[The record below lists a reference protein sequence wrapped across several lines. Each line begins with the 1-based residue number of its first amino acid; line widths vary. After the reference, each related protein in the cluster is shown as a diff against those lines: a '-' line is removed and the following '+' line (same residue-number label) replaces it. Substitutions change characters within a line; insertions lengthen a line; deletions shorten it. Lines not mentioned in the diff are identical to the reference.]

1 MKKRTV
7 LAALCIISCLTS
19 FAKNSQDW
27 KGKVLDENGEPL
39 PYVNVALLAAS
50 DSTVLGG
57 ATTDIDGTFTIATDR
72 ADGIIMAAM
81 IGYRTQYL
89 KPSDGLTIQLEPE
102 TEFLQSAVATA
113 VMPKTKLTGEG
124 LQTSVRGSVLE
135 NAGNAL
141 DVLGKTPGIIKG
153 QDGIEV
159 IGKGSPL
166 VYINGHKV
174 TDSGEL
180 ERLRSNEIQSIEVIS
195 NPGAQYSASVRSVV
209 RIRTIKRQ
217 GEGFGFNATLEDAQS
232 LRIAGNN
239 DPNLNVNANYRKN
252 NVDIFAG
259 GNAFRVT
266 HQQKSDEL
274 HSETVGSPSYKSEG
288 WLINDIEQRYL
299 YGNAGLN
306 WQIADNHS
314 VGVKAEYGH
323 TLSLDQNQ
331 VLYNNMLREGAPY
344 DETTTLGIYH
354 IGDKAPSSLSANAYY
369 NGQAGKLGIDLNVDL
384 YKMKKSEANDITE
397 INEKTKEENLLHTD
411 NGTDSDLYAS
421 KLVFS
426 YPIWQGQLQFG
437 TEETFSRIS
446 DSYSITGTSIAPAES
461 KVSEDNIAAFAS
473 YAFVLPKFGQIS
485 AGLRYEHVNYS
496 FTDVLGDG
504 SDSRKYDNLFPSLSI
519 AGQIGKVQVMASYSA
534 KTSRPGFNLLSSAVR
549 YNSKFIIQSGNPALQ
564 PQTINDANVMAS
576 WKWLTFVA
584 DWARNDGVVSSW
596 STRYN
601 DDGVIIVKP
610 RNLDKPLRVLATYI
624 VATPTIKN
632 FNLNYTV
639 GVQQQWLTMD
649 IPDPREADGTRTA
662 SFNDKPM
669 FIAQLHN
676 TYTTRNGW
684 QFELGSEI
692 HSRAYSANVMLTNV
706 YFDLNAAIQKSLL
719 KDNSLVLRLS
729 GSDLA
734 GLGLTNAYADYG
746 SHFIRQSNRM
756 DTQRVTLSVRY
767 SFNSAQSKYK
777 GTGAGKDAISR
788 MK

>member
-57 ATTDIDGTFTIATDR
+57 TTTDLDGTFTIATDR
-72 ADGIIMAAM
+72 KDGIIMAAM

-141 DVLGKTPGIIKG
+141 DVLGKTPGMIKN
-153 QDGIEV
+153 QDGLEV

-166 VYINGHKV
+166 IYINGHKV

-180 ERLRSNEIQSIEVIS
+180 ERLQSNEIQSIEVIT

-217 GEGFGFNATLEDAQS
+217 GEGFGFNATLADAQS
-232 LRIAGNN
+232 LRIAENN
-239 DPNLNVNANYRKN
+239 DPSFNIDANYRKN

-259 GNAFRVT
+259 TNAARFT
-266 HQQKSDEL
+266 HRQTSDEL
-274 HSETVGSPSYKSEG
+274 STETIGSPTYRSDG
-288 WLINDIEQRYL
+288 WLINDIEQKYV

-314 VGVKAEYGH
+314 VGVKAEYGR

-331 VLYNNMLREGAPY
+331 RLYTDMTRDGSPY
-344 DETTTLGIYH
+344 DETTTLGTYH
-354 IGDKAPSSLSANAYY
+354 IGDKAPNSLAANAYY

-384 YKMKKSEANDITE
+384 YKQNSSETSHITE
-397 INEKTKEENLLHTD
+397 INEMTKEENVLDTE
-411 NGTDSDLYAS
+411 NGSNSDLYAS

-426 YPIWQGQLQFG
+426 YSIWQGQLQFG

-446 DSYSITGTSIAPAES
+446 DHYSITGASIAPSES

-496 FTDVLGDG
+496 FTDVLGSSTDN
-504 SDSRKYDNLFPSLSI
+504 RKYDNLFPSLSV
-519 AGQIGKVQVMASYSA
+519 AGQLGKVQVMASYSA

-564 PQTINDANVMAS
+564 PQTINDANVMTS

-584 DWARNDGVVSSW
+584 DYSRMDDVVSSW
-596 STRYN
+596 SERFN
-601 DDGVIIVKP
+601 DEGMIIVKP
-610 RNLDKPLRVLATYI
+610 RNLDRPVRTLATYV

-632 FNLNYTV
+632 FNMNYTV

-649 IPDPREADGTRTA
+649 IPDPREADGIRTA

-669 FIAQLHN
+669 FIAQLQN
-676 TYTTRNGW
+676 TYTTHNGW

-692 HSRAYSANVMLTNV
+692 HSRGYSANVMVTNIFF
-706 YFDLNAAIQKSLL
+706 YLNAAIQKSLL

-729 GSDLA
+729 GADLA
-734 GLGLTNAYADYG
+734 GLGLSNAYADYG

-756 DTQRVTLSVRY
+756 DNQRVTLSVRY
-767 SFNSAQSKYK
+767 RFNSAQSKYK